1 MIRLISLYHSL
12 HTSVHAKNSH
22 LKVHHCVG
30 REAISLAW
38 ATPLF
43 EMYCVAGPSTSR
55 NALAQGANKVA
66 QWARR
71 EEERIF
77 IVGGAVSCSTLKA
90 HDLGAEIWQ
99 AMLMIARY
107 SNENLNFV
115 AL

>member
-1 MIRLISLYHSL
+1 MIRLLSLYHSL

-55 NALAQGANKVA
+55 NALAQSANKVV

-71 EEERIF
+71 EEERNF
-77 IVGGAVSCSTLKA
+77 IVGGAVSCSSYFESL
-90 HDLGAEIWQ
+90 
-99 AMLMIARY
+99 
-107 SNENLNFV
+107 
-115 AL
+115 